1 MDIIDFGFTQKG
13 YQMNVEVK
21 LAYRMLKRSVPLYI
35 VVLFFS
41 YLKSDQ
47 AFITSLIASFTVTF
61 IFLLNAYTQSYTA
74 AISIKLY
81 YFSSLFGYFIRVGL
95 SILILVL
102 FNIAYPMDLV
112 VLTLSVSVLFL
123 GMLGIEAFMLLKKDR
138 DLDWIE

>member
-21 LAYRMLKRSVPLYI
+21 LVYRMLKRSVPLYV

-74 AISIKLY
+74 AISIKL
-81 YFSSLFGYFIRVGL
+81 
-95 SILILVL
+95 
-102 FNIAYPMDLV
+102 
-112 VLTLSVSVLFL
+112 
-123 GMLGIEAFMLLKKDR
+123 
-138 DLDWIE
+138 

>member
-1 MDIIDFGFTQKG
+1 MDIIDFGFIQKG

-21 LAYRMLKRSVPLYI
+21 LVHRMLKRSVPLYV

-41 YLKSDQ
+41 YLRSEQ
-47 AFITSLIASFTVTF
+47 AFVTSLIASFTVTF
-61 IFLLNAYTQSYTA
+61 IFLLNAYIQSYTA

-95 SILILVL
+95 TILILIL
-102 FNIAYPMDLV
+102 FNRAYPMDLV
-112 VLTLSVSVLFL
+112 ILALSVSVLFL
-123 GMLGIEAFMLLKKDR
+123 GMLALEAFMFLKKDK